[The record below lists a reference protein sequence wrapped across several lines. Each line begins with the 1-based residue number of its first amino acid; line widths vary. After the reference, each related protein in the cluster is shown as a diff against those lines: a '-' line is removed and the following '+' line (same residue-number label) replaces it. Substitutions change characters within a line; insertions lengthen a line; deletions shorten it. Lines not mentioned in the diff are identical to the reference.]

1 MNGCGRPTQR
11 GLDTGKSILRVGYAA
26 CIRSLPDDVAKMD
39 CAYRNGY
46 RALQNRGRAV
56 TAKPDLDAQKPLDTT
71 DTCGTV
77 WHC

>member
-1 MNGCGRPTQR
+1 MAVADRRNV
-11 GLDTGKSILRVGYAA
+11 DSIRASPFYAYAA

-71 DTCGTV
+71 GTCGTV